1 MPLAPAQCR
10 AGRALIG
17 WSVDALATETGL
29 PAGNLAGFE
38 DGKIVLPREQLDLMR
53 NTFELA
59 GIEFIGD
66 AAGEGIG
73 VKLRRPAVV
82 QNGIR
87 PQDLNAANDD

>member
-1 MPLAPAQCR
+1 MQLAPAQCR

-17 WSVDALATETGL
+17 WTVDALATETGL
-29 PAGNLAGFE
+29 PRGRLAGFE
-38 DGKIVLPREQLDLMR
+38 DGKVVLPREHLDLMR
-53 NTFELA
+53 HTFEMA

-66 AAGEGIG
+66 AAGEGLG
-73 VKLRRPAVV
+73 VKLRRPPIV